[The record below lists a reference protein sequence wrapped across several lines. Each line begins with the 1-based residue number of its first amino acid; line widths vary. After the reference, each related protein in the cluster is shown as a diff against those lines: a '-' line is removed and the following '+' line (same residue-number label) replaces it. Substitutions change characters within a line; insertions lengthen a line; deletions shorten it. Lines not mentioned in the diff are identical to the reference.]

1 VNVDMKQL
9 FITICFLFVLIG
21 CGSQTTHDYKET
33 KSIVLDILKT
43 DDAKKAIREANTVS
57 DKELINSAEIQAN
70 IEESFSNPENQ
81 NAFKE
86 MLKDPKVAKSFAKA
100 IEEEHKRLMKDMMKD
115 PEYQQM
121 MIKVLNDPQAQET
134 LLKTMNS
141 TTYQ

>member
-1 VNVDMKQL
+1 MKKWSKWL
-9 FITICFLFVLIG
+9 FPSFFLFVLIG

-100 IEEEHKRLMKDMMKD
+100 IEEE
-115 PEYQQM
+115 
-121 MIKVLNDPQAQET
+121 
-134 LLKTMNS
+134 
-141 TTYQ
+141 